1 MHACRNIKLR
11 ACMHRVPEDPSVR
24 GARWP
29 ELWPARLGKAPYWLD
44 RSQTG
49 VYGKPAPEDFAAD
62 LAHWRKVV
70 RSSYLAGMGIDWKTV
85 RNVMDMRAVYGG
97 LAAALREMK
106 VWVMNVVTIDS
117 PDTLPVIYERG
128 LFGIYHDWCESFST
142 YPRSYDLVHA
152 DHLFSRLKSRC

>member
-1 MHACRNIKLR
+1 
-11 ACMHRVPEDPSVR
+11 MHRVPEDPSVR

-70 RSSYLAGMGIDWKTV
+70 RSSYLAGMGITGRPSGTSWTCGPST
-85 RNVMDMRAVYGG
+85 AG
-97 LAAALREMK
+97 
-106 VWVMNVVTIDS
+106 S
-117 PDTLPVIYERG
+117 P
-128 LFGIYHDWCESFST
+128 
-142 YPRSYDLVHA
+142 PRCG
-152 DHLFSRLKSRC
+152 R